1 MNLEVVR
8 AQLTLAGWKRRTM
21 LMTDTET
28 NKESIKV
35 VEHWVQNSQKIFFH
49 DSPQTGPYIN
59 YYFNI
64 RNGNVEMIHTN
75 ERIEELLTS

>member
-1 MNLEVVR
+1 MNFEEAR
-8 AQLTLAGWKRRTM
+8 TQLMLSGWKRRTM

-35 VEHWVQNSQKIFFH
+35 VEHWTHGKQKIFFH
-49 DSPQTGPYIN
+49 DGKQSGPYIN

-64 RNGNVEMIHTN
+64 RNGNVEMVHTN
-75 ERIEELLTS
+75 ERMTELLTA